1 MNRELPIWI
10 ERLLGVVPAETGQGT
25 EWRLDATWG
34 WPPWVTLLFVVFAAA
49 WVVTIYAR
57 ESPGAGRRWKALLV
71 GLRLAVLGLVILMLA
86 EVMISMQRT
95 GLPSVVVIV
104 DESASMSIADRYDDA
119 QLRSTL
125 QERLR
130 TVGLE
135 ETTRLNLAKLLLTEN
150 DATILTLI
158 NDRYKLKVYFMSG
171 AARPQSADLDEVIE
185 RI

>member
-1 MNRELPIWI
+1 MNRELPNWI

-25 EWRLDATWG
+25 EWRLGRDLGLAAVGDA
-34 WPPWVTLLFVVFAAA
+34 VV
-49 WVVTIYAR
+49 R
-57 ESPGAGRRWKALLV
+57 RLRCRLGRHDICPRKPRRGPTMERRCLS

-86 EVMISMQRT
+86 EVMVSMQRT

-119 QLRSTL
+119 QLRNTL

-135 ETTRLNLAKLLLTEN
+135 ETTRLNLAKMLLTEKRRR
-150 DATILTLI
+150 AS
-158 NDRYKLKVYFMSG
+158 Y
-171 AARPQSADLDEVIE
+171 LD
-185 RI
+185 